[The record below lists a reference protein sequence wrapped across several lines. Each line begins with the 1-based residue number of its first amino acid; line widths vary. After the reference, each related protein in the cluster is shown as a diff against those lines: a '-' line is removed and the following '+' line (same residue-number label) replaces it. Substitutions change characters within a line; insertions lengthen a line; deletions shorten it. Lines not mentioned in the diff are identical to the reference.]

1 MAKKN
6 TKEASETELTYRQA
20 QEQLEQI
27 VASVE
32 NEELDVDELSEQVQQ
47 AMKLI
52 TYCRGKLK
60 QTEEVIQQAFEDE
73 D

>member
-1 MAKKN
+1 MAKKKV
-6 TKEASETELTYRQA
+6 KEATDPELTYRDAQA
-20 QEQLEQI
+20 RLERI

-52 TYCRGKLK
+52 AYCRSKLK
-60 QTEEVIQQAFEDE
+60 QTEETIQQAFDGEN
-73 D
+73 

>member
-1 MAKKN
+1 MAKRK
-6 TKEASETELTYRQA
+6 TKDTSEPQLTYREA
-20 QEQLEQI
+20 QEQLEKI

-52 TYCRGKLK
+52 AYCRGKLK
-60 QTEEVIQQAFEDE
+60 QTEEAIQQAFEE

>member
-1 MAKKN
+1 MAKRK
-6 TKEASETELTYRQA
+6 TKDTSEPQLTYREA
-20 QEQLEQI
+20 QEQLEKI

-60 QTEEVIQQAFEDE
+60 QTEEAIQQAFEE

>member
-1 MAKKN
+1 MVKKKAKD
-6 TKEASETELTYRQA
+6 TPEPELTYRDAQA
-20 QEQLEQI
+20 QLEQI

-52 TYCRGKLK
+52 TYCRTKLK
-60 QTEEVIQQAFEDE
+60 RTEDVIQRAFEEE

>member
-1 MAKKN
+1 M
-6 TKEASETELTYRQA
+6 LTYREA

-52 TYCRGKLK
+52 AYCRTKLK
-60 QTEEVIQQAFEDE
+60 HTEEAIQQAFEDE